1 MIRHVPAPKGE
12 VLDPMR
18 TIMFAALVTV
28 AVVPEPVFAAK
39 QATIDPRI
47 VTFGDAREEIKNTPI
62 TQRPNR
68 PLHIYGNSV
77 RRRQSR
83 STAIR

>member
-1 MIRHVPAPKGE
+1 
-12 VLDPMR
+12 L
-18 TIMFAALVTV
+18 TV

-77 RRRQSR
+77 RRRHSR